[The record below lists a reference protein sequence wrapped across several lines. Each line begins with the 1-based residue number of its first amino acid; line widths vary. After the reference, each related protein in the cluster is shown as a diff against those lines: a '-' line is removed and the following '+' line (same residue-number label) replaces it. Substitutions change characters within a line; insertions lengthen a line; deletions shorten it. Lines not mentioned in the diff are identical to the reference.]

1 MVPRARTASATLLA
15 LLGLHGCAREPFARV
30 GSDLGPDE
38 GLPLGQPI
46 VLAFNDEIDPGSLRP
61 ATVAIVREEDG
72 APVEGTLRADGATV
86 IFRARL
92 PTVPDL
98 SDGGFAPGA
107 GYRIEIPGLPRMRT
121 LRGLARGAL
130 AEGATLRFRIRDTA
144 AWSDPVPGRPHLVT
158 EEARFGASGAIELVF
173 SEPLD
178 PRAVAQAAFWLIGP
192 WSQDARPADNPGL
205 AARLRENQDRAVI
218 ELRLESE
225 PPSPLAP
232 DERYELRFEPRK
244 LLDFAGNELWWRVA
258 EAHPHV
264 PLVVQE
270 EPP

>member
-1 MVPRARTASATLLA
+1 VSRARAAAATLLA
-15 LLGLHGCAREPFARV
+15 LLGLQGCAREPFARV
-30 GSDLGPDE
+30 GCDLGPAE
-38 GLPLGQPI
+38 GLALGQPI
-46 VLAFNDEIDPGSLRP
+46 VLAFNDEIDPGSLRS
-61 ATVAIVREEDG
+61 ATVAVVREKDG
-72 APVEGTLRADGATV
+72 APVDGTLRADGATV

-98 SDGGFAPGA
+98 SDGGFAPGE
-107 GYRIEIPGLPRMRT
+107 GYRIDIPGLPRMRT
-121 LRGLARGAL
+121 LRGLARGPL
-130 AEGATLRFRIRDTA
+130 AEGSTRRFRIRDSA
-144 AWSDPVPGRPHLVT
+144 AWADPVPGGPRLVT
-158 EEARFGASGAIELVF
+158 DAARFGAGGAIDLVF

-178 PRAVAQAAFWLIGP
+178 PCAVAQAAFWLIGP
-192 WSQDARPADNPGL
+192 WSQDARPADNPRL
-205 AARLRENQDRAVI
+205 EARLRENQVQAVI
-218 ELRLESE
+218 ELRLKAE

-270 EPP
+270 ESP